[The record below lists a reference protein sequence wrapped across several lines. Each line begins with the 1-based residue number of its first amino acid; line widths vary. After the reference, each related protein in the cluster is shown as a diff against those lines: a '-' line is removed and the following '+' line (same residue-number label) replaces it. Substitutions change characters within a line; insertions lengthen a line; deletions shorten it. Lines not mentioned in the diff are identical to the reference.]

1 MNIHD
6 YANGV
11 LLIHKFQEE
20 VYNRIVEFHINN
32 KPMTFM
38 KTKPFTVEGCKAN
51 GNRAVT
57 RDGRT
62 ARIFDYDS
70 EGVFP
75 ITGRVL
81 GEASSTTWKE
91 NGSVLSMGEKHPF
104 DLFLPCEAMIRP
116 WTPEEAIGKVVQSRD
131 RASLWLITESG
142 MCGVRIGQNMVVS
155 GDVLLSD
162 YTQPDGSPCGVEVEE

>member
-57 RDGRT
+57 SEGHNVSVLGYESTGPFPVTARVDFDDHAFTCMSDGR
-62 ARIFDYDS
+62 IGINY
-70 EGVFP
+70 P
-75 ITGRVL
+75 N
-81 GEASSTTWKE
+81 KY
-91 NGSVLSMGEKHPF
+91 
-104 DLFLPCEAMIRP
+104 DLFLPCKDRIRK
-116 WTPEEAIGKVVQSRD
+116 WVPEEATGKTVRKKSDGFPV
-131 RASLWLITESG
+131 LITAALNSE
-142 MCGVRIGQNMVVS
+142 VRLGLHGSVPWEDLMK
-155 GDVLLSD
+155 D
-162 YTQPDGSPCGVEVEE
+162 YTQMDGSPCGVEVEE